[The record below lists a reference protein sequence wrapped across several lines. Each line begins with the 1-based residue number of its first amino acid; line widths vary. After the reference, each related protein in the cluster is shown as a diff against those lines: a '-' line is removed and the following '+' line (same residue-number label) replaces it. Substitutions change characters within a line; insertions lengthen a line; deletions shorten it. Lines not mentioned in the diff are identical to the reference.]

1 MKLVSPKMI
10 PFVAAPIILQAMFR
24 TRGGYYYRSLV
35 CFLCLSISACYGVFA
50 SLILP
55 IFGKRHLINWSVA
68 RVYKTVVSTFLGITC
83 TIEGKEHIRK
93 DGGQAVYVCNHQTM
107 LDVFFMA
114 NVFPKSTS
122 VVAKKSIK
130 FVPVLGWFMY
140 LSKAIFLD
148 RANRETAVAQAR
160 KAAEDMKKSRTS
172 IWIYPEGTRSHSS
185 ELDLLPFKKGA
196 FYMAVQAKVPIIPIV
211 IQNYHHLYDQK
222 SKTFK
227 HGDIKIKIL
236 PPIPTDN
243 VEESSD
249 SIQTLSNHVRSEMIK
264 TLREISV
271 DNKNK

>member
-1 MKLVSPKMI
+1 MYKIFSPPFFLSLSFLIFTVQRQRGAHVEKLIFFICYKMKLGKYITLMHNLYSYCLYIVSPKMI

-130 FVPVLGWFMY
+130 FVPVLGWF
-140 LSKAIFLD
+140 SKC
-148 RANRETAVAQAR
+148 
-160 KAAEDMKKSRTS
+160 
-172 IWIYPEGTRSHSS
+172 EG
-185 ELDLLPFKKGA
+185 
-196 FYMAVQAKVPIIPIV
+196 
-211 IQNYHHLYDQK
+211 
-222 SKTFK
+222 
-227 HGDIKIKIL
+227 
-236 PPIPTDN
+236 
-243 VEESSD
+243 EE
-249 SIQTLSNHVRSEMIK
+249 
-264 TLREISV
+264 
-271 DNKNK
+271 